1 MSVPQPVGE
10 NLVAKVVEFA
20 GDAVEGEPAPDE
32 IDVVEPEVPDHV
44 RTGAVHGDE
53 DQRGA
58 VQLGGSERR
67 HALKVLGG
75 QREDGRM
82 VTPAEVDVAG
92 GVGEDPTMPAQVAE
106 GGAGRDERVLPC

>member
-1 MSVPQPVGE
+1 MVRNLRLNDVDLVGRRLTLNGVTRE
-10 NLVAKVVEFA
+10 LDDLGHQVLT
-20 GDAVEGEPAPDE
+20 DW
-32 IDVVEPEVPDHV
+32 
-44 RTGAVHGDE
+44 GDE

-58 VQLGGSERR
+58 VQLGGSEHG

-92 GVGEDPTMPAQVAE
+92 AVGEDPTMPAQVAE